1 MSAPPVAH
9 DTTAPDGGA
18 TAAGAEALSGVE
30 GAGAP
35 ATAERLTS
43 LAVGPEGAHDGGEGA
58 QAATPALRATA
69 PPLPVSGVAAGAMG
83 GGGAHGGLRLL
94 WGGAA
99 TSSPRMMLG
108 VATPGS
114 GRRRSRA
121 H

>member
-1 MSAPPVAH
+1 VSAPPVAH

-58 QAATPALRATA
+58 QAATPALKGDRA
-69 PPLPVSGVAAGAMG
+69 AAA
-83 GGGAHGGLRLL
+83 RQ
-94 WGGAA
+94 
-99 TSSPRMMLG
+99 RR
-108 VATPGS
+108 GS
-114 GRRRSRA
+114 GRDGRRRGLTEGCACCGAVRRRRA
-121 H
+121 PG